1 MNFMIKIYY
10 QVVEFLGLLFF
21 MIVALIG
28 YIIMAFHNKQRATE
42 IVRQVDEAA
51 SMVMNTH
58 FRDYTISARLGR
70 AWLKTP
76 RPWYANFFV
85 PAIDSFFFSTKGQKN
100 HCVSE
105 WRDYQKRH
113 GVYDASR
120 SLKQTA

>member
-1 MNFMIKIYY
+1 MLNKIYY
-10 QVVEFLGLLFF
+10 QVMEFFGLLFF
-21 MIVALIG
+21 MIVSLIG
-28 YIIMAFHNKQRATE
+28 YVFLVLFNKKNRATE

-51 SMVMNTH
+51 CMVMNTH
-58 FRDYTISARLGR
+58 FKDYTISARLGR

-76 RPWYANFFV
+76 RPWYAKVFV
-85 PAIDSFFFSTKGQKN
+85 PPIDGFFFTTQGQQN
-100 HCVSE
+100 HCLSE